1 MKATLLCLTATAALT
16 LAGCAAPGASGSGT
30 PSASAPAPAA
40 PTPGGRIVKSRDGR
54 FDGEIVGTPA
64 RGSKFAKLQIGMPM
78 SEVSSLIGGPD
89 NLERHETGKRWIPF
103 YFGNDSQR
111 LQASYRGEGC
121 LTYTGGNVFG
131 GGGSE
136 LIRIAVNAEGRCSD

>member
-1 MKATLLCLTATAALT
+1 MKTTLLCLTATAALT

-78 SEVSSLIGGPD
+78 CEVSSLIGG
-89 NLERHETGKRWIPF
+89 TVI
-103 YFGNDSQR
+103 
-111 LQASYRGEGC
+111 
-121 LTYTGGNVFG
+121 V
-131 GGGSE
+131 
-136 LIRIAVNAEGRCSD
+136 